1 MRECGILCVAI
12 FCSIRGSEG
21 GGGVDFNKINT
32 TGIQVERIDILLHK
46 ATSRCE
52 KANASTRAS
61 GVCLIYK

>member
-32 TGIQVERIDILLHK
+32 TGIQVERVDISLHK
-46 ATSRCE
+46 ATPHCE
-52 KANASTRAS
+52 KVNASNPAS